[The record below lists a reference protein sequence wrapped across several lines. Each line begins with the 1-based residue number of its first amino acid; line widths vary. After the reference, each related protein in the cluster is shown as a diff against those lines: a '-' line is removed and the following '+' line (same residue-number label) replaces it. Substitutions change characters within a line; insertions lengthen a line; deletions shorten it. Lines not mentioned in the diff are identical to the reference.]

1 MGRKMNL
8 QTYRPAARY
17 ALAFGQGAVTIE
29 LEADDR
35 AAAFAQARKLVKA
48 DRPATLFEDGVA
60 LGRISY
66 SDAGFWTV
74 SEDGSKV
81 A

>member
-1 MGRKMNL
+1 MNL
-8 QTYRPAARY
+8 QTYRPQSRY
-17 ALAFGQGAVTIE
+17 ALAFGQGTITVE
-29 LEADDR
+29 LQVEDR
-35 AAAFAQARKLVKA
+35 AAAFAQAQKLVTA
-48 DRPATLFEDGVA
+48 DRPATLFEDGVP